1 VTILLPVKW
10 GSITV
15 QLEIKTIKARTGIIF
30 FMCPSPFRESIIP
43 LSNLYANS
51 FMGKIQVLFAFFV
64 SFDVHL
70 SLSCVN
76 SLNRLTIPTLFSVKI
91 KKHTFLL
98 KKLTF

>member
-1 VTILLPVKW
+1 
-10 GSITV
+10 
-15 QLEIKTIKARTGIIF
+15 
-30 FMCPSPFRESIIP
+30 MCPSPFRESIIP

-76 SLNRLTIPTLFSVKI
+76 LLNRLTISTLFSVKI
-91 KKHTFLL
+91 KKTYIFI
-98 KKLTF
+98 KKVDILSEKVDIVKTAI